1 MSQPLV
7 SSSLAILV
15 DNFMNNITELKIQ
28 ADLIEDDGTLFEDK
42 LIILEDVIT
51 NLENEMRRPKR
62 YVEQLEKNILL
73 AQELERTSD
82 SHRDR
87 LREMSQFCPSSES
100 TGAERC
106 ALVTQFELD
115 QCPSYVKGR
124 ASIERINDVVRSINK
139 IIAQHASIMAVPI
152 NKMEP
157 SQLQRYRAIKLL
169 YSENTKGQDVFGENE
184 LNLKMD
190 QTNRSI
196 LLTLQHLGRIK
207 DVASSNSM
215 KTYSLVQ

>member
-1 MSQPLV
+1 
-7 SSSLAILV
+7 
-15 DNFMNNITELKIQ
+15 MNNITELKIQ

-152 NKMEP
+152 SKMEP